1 MCDLLVLC
9 MRAGVISDSVFMGC
23 CMCVVACLCALH
35 PSFLPS
41 GDDCCR
47 PEKEKILLFP
57 VGLFHILFVSLVQCN
72 VF

>member
-47 PEKEKILLFP
+47 PEKEKKKSYGGYVEP
-57 VGLFHILFVSLVQCN
+57 VLGGRGGR
-72 VF
+72 VFRG